1 MNTIRIFLLQV
12 IIIFIGCLTFQNVS
26 SGSDIYIGVACPL
39 SGADK
44 LCGEAMLKGINL
56 YVDDIN
62 EKAQSFGQEIHL
74 IVKDDKNDKYTALKV
89 AKEFAHDDR
98 ILLVIGHY
106 FSATSFVAGR
116 IYRNVGIPAIT
127 ASATSEKVTHK
138 NEWYFRVVPD
148 NAFQSYYIANYAKSH
163 LKVKCVN
170 IIHDQDEYG
179 TSLASHFEKTARNLG
194 IEIRKKIVFQSHTKN
209 ASHKLKSLINELIK
223 MDNASTLF
231 LAVHASD
238 SVDIVDAIK
247 KTGKAINILGADSL
261 GTDTFIKKLLYLSTI
276 NPSIKNYTE
285 DIHYVT
291 PFMYQI
297 TNRQAYRFLNY
308 YENKYDDHPY
318 WISASYYDAICVG
331 MNAVT
336 NAQLNKKDN
345 IYSKRS
351 KIKDN
356 LKLFY
361 SYDHSINGVTG
372 NIFFDEN
379 GNTEKPMI
387 IGVFQNNQPV
397 PSYAQYDLIPPREL
411 DDTTLKKTLE
421 GDMIVINDNVMQKI
435 NLVYAGIQMLKI
447 EDIDIKNFSFKA
459 QFYLY
464 FNYMD
469 SFKDNDIL
477 FSNAV
482 APVSLNA
489 PVSITQKDAITT
501 KKYLVQGRFYSPYD
515 MKNFPLG
522 KQKIVISFYH
532 KTLTRDKLI
541 FVSDT
546 NRFDHDFDNMSVSGW
561 KCMNQT
567 SYQSFL
573 EKTIKS
579 QIIESAKPDIF
590 SQLNTVIEIKRSY
603 ILYAVFHFIPFILF
617 MFIPSVM
624 LLNIEKYYNLCIP
637 VFSLL
642 LVLISC
648 YHYYEL
654 IYLNIQYIPMI
665 EYITFVCYFF
675 VFGSLLFFVK
685 IRGYVIMKSN
695 N

>member
-1 MNTIRIFLLQV
+1 MNTIRIYLLKLT
-12 IIIFIGCLTFQNVS
+12 IIFIGCLAFQNVS

-39 SGADK
+39 SGPDK

-62 EKAQSFGQEIHL
+62 NKGQFFGQHIHL

-106 FSATSFVAGR
+106 FSTASFVAGR

-127 ASATSEKVTHK
+127 ASATAEKVTHK

-163 LKVKCVN
+163 LKVKYVN
-170 IIHDQDEYG
+170 IIYDQDEYG
-179 TSLASHFEKTARNLG
+179 TSLASHFEKTAKDLG
-194 IEIRKKIVFQSHTKN
+194 IEIRKKFVFQSYTN
-209 ASHKLKSLINELIK
+209 ISSHKQENIINELLK
-223 MDNASTLF
+223 MDNSSALF

-238 SVDIVDAIK
+238 SVNIVDAIK

-261 GTDTFIKKLLYLSTI
+261 GTDAFIKKLLDLTTI
-276 NPSIKNYTE
+276 NPSIKDYT
-285 DIHYVT
+285 DNIHYVT

-297 TNRQAYRFLNY
+297 TNKQSHRFINHY
-308 YENKYDDHPY
+308 KNKYDDHPY

-331 MNAVT
+331 INAIK
-336 NAQLNKKDN
+336 NAHLNTKDN
-345 IYSKRS
+345 VYSKRS
-351 KIKDN
+351 KIKDH

-361 SYDHSINGVTG
+361 SYDHSIKGVTG

-387 IGVFQNNQPV
+387 IGVFQNNKPV
-397 PSYAQYDLIPPREL
+397 PSYAQYDLIPPQEL

-421 GDMIVINDNVMQKI
+421 GDMIIINDNVMQKI
-435 NLVYAGIQMLKI
+435 NLVYADIQILKI
-447 EDIDIKNFSFKA
+447 ENIDIKNFSFKA

-469 SFKDNDIL
+469 TFKDNDII
-477 FSNAV
+477 FSNA
-482 APVSLNA
+482 AEPVTLNA
-489 PVSITQKDAITT
+489 PVSTTQKDAITT
-501 KKYLVQGRFYSPYD
+501 KKYLVQGKFYSHYN

-541 FVSDT
+541 YVSGT
-546 NRFDHDFDNMSVSGW
+546 NRFDHDFHNISVSGW

-567 SYQSFL
+567 TYQSFL

-590 SQLNTVIEIKRSY
+590 SQLNTVIEIKRSHTF
-603 ILYAVFHFIPFILF
+603 YAVFHFIPFIF
-617 MFIPSVM
+617 FIFIPYVM
-624 LLNIEKYYNLCIP
+624 LIKIEKYYNLCIP
-637 VFSLL
+637 VFSLF

-654 IYLNIQYIPMI
+654 VHLNIQYIPII
-665 EYITFVCYFF
+665 EYITFVCYVLVSGSIYF
-675 VFGSLLFFVK
+675 VVK
-685 IRGYVIMKSN
+685 ISRYRRLDSG
-695 N
+695 